1 MEAGAGTPRA
11 AGRRLRSVQ
20 GADPGQHRWQAQPL
34 AGVRREPYAEPSSL
48 KSRPARCKNADGSNQ
63 GHGRKGT
70 RIHTVPF
77 TSPAEEEH
85 KQGRATWQ
93 PQGSLAEHEARPQRG
108 PAVHS
113 CTPRW
118 DHISSGEL
126 RRNSPANAQQ
136 EMTMDH
142 NTMGLPGCLAYTRRA
157 AAASSTAPG
166 WD

>member
-1 MEAGAGTPRA
+1 M
-11 AGRRLRSVQ
+11 
-20 GADPGQHRWQAQPL
+20 
-34 AGVRREPYAEPSSL
+34 
-48 KSRPARCKNADGSNQ
+48 
-63 GHGRKGT
+63 HG
-70 RIHTVPF
+70 
-77 TSPAEEEH
+77 
-85 KQGRATWQ
+85 
-93 PQGSLAEHEARPQRG
+93 
-108 PAVHS
+108 

-142 NTMGLPGCLAYTRRA
+142 NTMGVPGCLAYTRRA